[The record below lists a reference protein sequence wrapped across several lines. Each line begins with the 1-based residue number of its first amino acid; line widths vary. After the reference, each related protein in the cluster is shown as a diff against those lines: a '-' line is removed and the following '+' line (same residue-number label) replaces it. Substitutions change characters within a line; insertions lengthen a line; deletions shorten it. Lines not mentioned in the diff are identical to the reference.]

1 MTASKGTADLT
12 RPDQDSTN
20 GHSLVSDKPPL
31 TPVDERVEKAL
42 ALRAEGKSWRACA
55 LELKCDHRGLMR
67 AVGRR
72 CPDALTPQQTPESRR
87 AYFTERNAELL
98 DESGRQLGE
107 ALSKGE
113 LTGKVL
119 STTYGI
125 LADKQQ
131 RLEGWGSGSAEGGSF
146 GDRLAAAMMASGRMP
161 KVTITV
167 EPDDEAIDVTPVRV
181 DEG

>member
-1 MTASKGTADLT
+1 MKPEVALTAV
-12 RPDQDSTN
+12 DQ
-20 GHSLVSDKPPL
+20 
-31 TPVDERVEKAL
+31 RVEKAL

-55 LELKCDHRGLMR
+55 RELKTDPGNLIR
-67 AVGRR
+67 AVKRR
-72 CPDALTPQQTPESRR
+72 CPEALDISATTETRR
-87 AYFTERNAELL
+87 VYFTEKNAELL
-98 DESGRQLGE
+98 DEAGRQLHDELAQGE
-107 ALSKGE
+107 ISGKALA
-113 LTGKVL
+113 
-119 STTYGI
+119 TTYGI

-131 RLEGWGSGSAEGGSF
+131 RLEGWGSSSAEGGSF